1 MFTGQN
7 SNKME
12 IETQTKRNRPINIGQ
27 YLFIGFMFAGMGIGG
42 LLDNTSAGIL
52 IGMAAGFIAMA
63 VTAMIKNKK
72 QNNQ

>member
-1 MFTGQN
+1 
-7 SNKME
+7 
-12 IETQTKRNRPINIGQ
+12 
-27 YLFIGFMFAGMGIGG
+27 MFAGMGIGG